1 MSLYLAD
8 VMIAQPLEPAVFL
21 NQRFLDACH
30 AEECFEKECLHMV
43 NCKRVSNDGVGV
55 ARGTAF

>member
-8 VMIAQPLEPAVFL
+8 FVIAQPLKPAVFL
-21 NQRFLDACH
+21 DQRFLAACH
-30 AEECFEKECLHMV
+30 AEECYEKECLHMV

-55 ARGTAF
+55 ARGIAF